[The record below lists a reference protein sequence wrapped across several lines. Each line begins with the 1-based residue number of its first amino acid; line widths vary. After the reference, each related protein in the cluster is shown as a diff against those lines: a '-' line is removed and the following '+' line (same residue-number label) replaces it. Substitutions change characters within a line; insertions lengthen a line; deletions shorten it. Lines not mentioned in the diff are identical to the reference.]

1 MMETVGLQVKKTV
14 KTYPNKTAVI
24 YKDRSITYKELYY
37 RAMALTSFLKK
48 QGLKKGD
55 RIAVLLSNRLE
66 HIELD
71 LVAAFGGFIKVPL
84 NFRLHP
90 EEHEYMIHDAEVAYL
105 IGEKELISPIDVQ
118 VPTLF
123 VGELYEEIIE
133 NHLGEEYVEEVDED
147 DEFVIMYTSGTTG
160 KPKGVVLTHR
170 NIASATLAISLVTD
184 VTKDD
189 VIGHVAPLSH
199 GSNFLSHLS
208 WLNGNTQIIYNKFD
222 PEEFIDDIEKDGVTV
237 IFLVP
242 TMINLMIQHPNFD
255 PKKLE
260 KMKSIVMAG
269 SAIAASKFR
278 KAIELLGTKFVQ
290 MYGQAE
296 APMAITTMLRDEQ
309 LERVES
315 CGKPSPFVD
324 MKIVDSE
331 MNELPPRE
339 IGEIVC
345 KGSLVMKGYW
355 KNEKATKETIVDG
368 WLRTGDLG
376 YVDENGYL
384 YIVDRIKEVIISG
397 GANIYP
403 REVEE
408 VLSKHKGVKE
418 VAVVGVPDEK
428 WGESVVAYVVPNGTV
443 EVKEEELIEL
453 SKNHLASYKKPR
465 EVIITDRLPKNAY
478 GKILKKE
485 LVKLYAQGVR

>member
-1 MMETVGLQVKKTV
+1 METIGLQVRKMVTA
-14 KTYPNKTAVI
+14 YPEKTAVI
-24 YKDRSITYKELYY
+24 YQDRSITYKELYV

-55 RIAVLLSNRLE
+55 RIAVLMSNRLE

-71 LVAAFGGFIKVPL
+71 LVAAFGGFIKVSL

-90 EEHEYMIHDAEVAYL
+90 EEHEYMIRDADAAYL
-105 IGEKELISPIDVQ
+105 IGEHELISPIKVN
-118 VPTLF
+118 VPTLI
-123 VGELYEEIIE
+123 VGDFYEEMIEQHLGEEIIE
-133 NHLGEEYVEEVDED
+133 EVDEND
-147 DEFVIMYTSGTTG
+147 TLMIMYTSGTTG
-160 KPKGVVLTHR
+160 KPKGVMLTHR
-170 NIASATLAISLVTD
+170 NVASSALAISLVTD

-208 WLNGNTQIIYNKFD
+208 WIKGNTQIIYNKFN
-222 PEEFIDDIEKDGVTV
+222 PEEFIDDIDEDGVTV

-242 TMINLMIQHPNFD
+242 TMINLMIQHPSFN
-255 PKKLE
+255 PKKLD
-260 KMKSIVMAG
+260 KLKSIVMAG

-278 KAIELLGTKFVQ
+278 QAIALLGTKFVQ

-296 APMAITTMLRDEQ
+296 APMSITTMFRDEQ
-309 LERVES
+309 LERIES

-324 MKIVDSE
+324 MKIVDSN

-355 KNEKATKETIVDG
+355 NNEKATKETIVNG

-428 WGESVVAYVVPNGTV
+428 WGESVVAYVVPNGKVDVT
-443 EVKEEELIEL
+443 EEQLIEL

-465 EVIITDRLPKNAY
+465 EVIITDRLPKNSY

-485 LVKLYAQGVR
+485 LVQLYLKE

>member
-1 MMETVGLQVKKTV
+1 METIGLQVKKVV
-14 KTYPNKTAVI
+14 KSYPNKPAVI

-66 HIELD
+66 HVELD
-71 LVAAFGGFIKVPL
+71 LVAAFGGFIKIPL

-90 EEHEYMIHDAEVAYL
+90 EEHEYMIDDAEVVYL
-105 IGEKELISPIDVQ
+105 IGEQQLIEPVDVD
-118 VPTLF
+118 VPTLY
-123 VGELYEEIIE
+123 VGDLYEEIIE
-133 NHLGEEYVEEVDED
+133 QHLGEEYSEDVDED

-160 KPKGVVLTHR
+160 RPKGVMLTHR
-170 NIASATLAISLVTD
+170 NIASAALAISLVSD

-189 VIGHVAPLSH
+189 IIGHVAPLSH

-208 WLNGNTQIIYNKFD
+208 WLYGNTQIIYNKFN
-222 PEEFIDDIEKDGVTV
+222 PEEFIDDIEKDGVSV

-242 TMINLMIQHPNFD
+242 TMINLMIQHPKFD

-269 SAIAASKFR
+269 SAIAASNFR
-278 KAIELLGTKFVQ
+278 KAIDLLGTKFVQ
-290 MYGQAE
+290 MFGQAE
-296 APMAITTMLRDEQ
+296 APMCITTMNRDEQ
-309 LERVES
+309 LDRIES
-315 CGKPSPFVD
+315 CGRPSPFVD
-324 MKIVDSE
+324 MKIVDSN

-339 IGEIVC
+339 VGEIVC

-355 KNEKATKETIVDG
+355 NNEEATKETIVNG

-376 YVDENGYL
+376 YVDEHGYL

-418 VAVVGVPDEK
+418 VAVIGVPDEK
-428 WGESVVAYVVPNGTV
+428 WGETVVAYVVPNG
-443 EVKEEELIEL
+443 KEAVTEAELIEL
-453 SKNHLASYKKPR
+453 SQNHLASYKKPN
-465 EVIITDRLPKNAY
+465 EVIITESLPKSSY
-478 GKILKKE
+478 GKILKRE
-485 LVKLYAQGVR
+485 LVKLHAQGVK